1 MGTKELLL
9 IGVTAVA
16 VTAAGC
22 SREAVVGAGAGAAVA
37 GGAYEYQNKKAMDDL
52 DAQRQSGQISQEE
65 YERRKNEIEGR
76 SIVY

>member
-1 MGTKELLL
+1 MCTKELLL
-9 IGVTAVA
+9 IGFTAVA

-52 DAQRQSGQISQEE
+52 EAQRQSGQDE